1 MWARSVLELLR
12 LERLNLGSCR
22 PTERRWEGSPVFLRQ
37 EVPLLLQ
44 RLITRQYS
52 SVLQARLPGWR
63 DMRQGL
69 FLLDLHAIWG
79 DAANAEGRL
88 LVRVETRFP

>member
-1 MWARSVLELLR
+1 M
-12 LERLNLGSCR
+12 
-22 PTERRWEGSPVFLRQ
+22 FLRQ
-37 EVPLLLQ
+37 EVPLLPQ

-63 DMRQGL
+63 DMRQVL

>member
-1 MWARSVLELLR
+1 M
-12 LERLNLGSCR
+12 
-22 PTERRWEGSPVFLRQ
+22 
-37 EVPLLLQ
+37 PLFLQ
-44 RLITRQYS
+44 RLITMQYAP
-52 SVLQARLPGWR
+52 VLQVRLPGWR

-88 LVRVETRFP
+88 LVRVGTRCP

>member
-1 MWARSVLELLR
+1 MFS
-12 LERLNLGSCR
+12 
-22 PTERRWEGSPVFLRQ
+22 RQ
-37 EVPLLLQ
+37 EVPLFLQ
-44 RLITRQYS
+44 RLLTRQCS
-52 SVLQARLPGWR
+52 SALQARLPGWR

-69 FLLDLHAIWG
+69 FLLGLHAIWG